1 MSEYVVMKLISGETV
16 IAQLLNETNDGVHVI
31 NPLQVK
37 MIPVMYKDGDYGE
50 QAISSRLCQF
60 TDDVD
65 FTFNYKDLIYCK
77 PLKPKMEP
85 IYTRLIKSFEEET
98 KEIVEEEQTEDV
110 LDDIFN
116 GLLSSKKLH

>member
-1 MSEYVVMKLISGETV
+1 MSDYVVMKLVSGETV
-16 IAQLLNETNDGVHVI
+16 IAQLLNETNEGVHVI

-37 MIPVMYKDGDYGE
+37 MIPVAYKDGDYGE

-65 FTFNYKDLIYCK
+65 FTFNHKDLIYCK
-77 PLKPKMEP
+77 PLKPKMEV
-85 IYTRLIKSFEEET
+85 IYTRLIKSFDEET
-98 KEIVEEEQTEDV
+98 KEILEEPSESV

-116 GLLSSKKLH
+116 GMLNNKKIH